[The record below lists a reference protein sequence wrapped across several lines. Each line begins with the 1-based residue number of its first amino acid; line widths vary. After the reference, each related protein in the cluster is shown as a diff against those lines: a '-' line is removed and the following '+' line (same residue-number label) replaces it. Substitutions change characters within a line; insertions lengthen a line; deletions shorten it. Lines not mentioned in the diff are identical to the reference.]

1 MFNKNIKVLLW
12 TLIIVLLCI
21 SYCSSENADGW
32 NIDYTINYS
41 IGKRVEGDRVVYKD
55 HYHRNQTDP
64 FTMTHNPGSHDN
76 NHTYITYAE
85 LFARQTTPIGKI
97 KILQGGVGLREIY
110 FAVSTFNTTLFD
122 LTTYIYGYN

>member
-1 MFNKNIKVLLW
+1 
-12 TLIIVLLCI
+12 
-21 SYCSSENADGW
+21 
-32 NIDYTINYS
+32 
-41 IGKRVEGDRVVYKD
+41 
-55 HYHRNQTDP
+55 
-64 FTMTHNPGSHDN
+64 MTHNPGSHDN